1 MTPIIPVLATTRSP
15 AIVPSRTSSLVSATA
30 PIPETI
36 SVLPAVQVSTKPK
49 REPSEDFDEKLY
61 SCPQGVKRVRTICV
75 EEESEFAVIPEPTN
89 ASDVPKIVR
98 RGCPGDFWKCK
109 PDELEK
115 RTYWTSF
122 LKFRKHFEAHHLDGN
137 LTDDYRWKCHLCDHD
152 SFGANG
158 HNLMMHF
165 WDTHFK

>member
-15 AIVPSRTSSLVSATA
+15 AIVPLRATSFVSATA
-30 PIPETI
+30 PIPKTI
-36 SVLPAVQVSTKPK
+36 PIFPAVQVSTKPK
-49 REPSEDFDEKLY
+49 REPSENFDEKLY
-61 SCPQGVKRVRTICV
+61 TCPQGAKRLRTTSV
-75 EEESEFAVIPEPTN
+75 EEESGFAVIPEPTN
-89 ASDVPKIVR
+89 APDVPKIVR
-98 RGCPGDFWKCK
+98 RGCPGNFWKCK
-109 PDELEK
+109 PDDLEK

-122 LKFRKHFEAHHLDGN
+122 LKFRKHFEAHHLDDN

-158 HNLMMHF
+158 HNLMVHL